1 MKRMAI
7 PLLAAFSFLGALGF
21 WGSTI
26 QSVLWALVVL
36 GVVALT
42 VEVLGGK

>member
-1 MKRMAI
+1 MKRIVI
-7 PLLAAFSFLGALGF
+7 PLLATFAFLGALGF

-26 QSVLWALVVL
+26 QSILWALVVL